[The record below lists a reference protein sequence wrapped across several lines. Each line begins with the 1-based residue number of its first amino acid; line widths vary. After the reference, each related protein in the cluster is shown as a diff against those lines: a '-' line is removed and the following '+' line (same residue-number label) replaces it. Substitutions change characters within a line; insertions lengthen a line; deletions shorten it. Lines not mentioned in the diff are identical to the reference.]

1 MNQLI
6 GFFAVTLMLSLPA
19 FCQKGDQKG
28 GEQQHGQPQK
38 GQQQQRSQ
46 PQQQQQRGGDHG
58 VGNGHIPQRGPAPA
72 RMQPQPSQPARANV
86 QSPRGNDHSD
96 IANRGSAPQ
105 QGTQRQTFRDQPQ
118 HPEAPHVHAE
128 NDQWVG
134 HSTGPNDTSYHL
146 DHPWEHGRFTGN
158 IGAQH
163 IWRLRGG
170 DRNRFDI
177 GGFFFQVAPYDYDY
191 SNDWVWDSDDIVIY
205 ADPDH
210 DGWYLAYNTRLGTYI
225 HVMYLGG

>member
-1 MNQLI
+1 MKKLI

-19 FCQKGDQKG
+19 FCQRSDQKG
-28 GEQQHGQPQK
+28 GEQQHGQPQ
-38 GQQQQRSQ
+38 QQQRNQ

-58 VGNGHIPQRGPAPA
+58 VGNGHIPARGPAPA
-72 RMQPQPSQPARANV
+72 RPSQAARANV
-86 QSPRGNDHSD
+86 QSSRGNGGRQDT
-96 IANRGSAPQ
+96 ANRGSAPQ
-105 QGTQRQTFRDQPQ
+105 PQGNQRQSYRDQPS

-134 HSTGPNDTSYHL
+134 HSTGRNDQNYHL
-146 DHPWEHGRFTGN
+146 DHPWEHGRFTGG

-163 IWRLRGG
+163 IWRLHGG
-170 DRNRFDI
+170 DRNRFDV
-177 GGFFFQVAPYDYDY
+177 GGFFFQVAPYDDDY
-191 SNDWVWDSDDIVIY
+191 ASDWLWDNDDIVIY

-210 DGWYLAYNTRLGTYI
+210 DGWYLAYNTRLGTYL